1 MPEHSTDQLLKTL
14 ARGKPVPAIV
24 LLGSDPYLRDLCR
37 NKIIEAFV
45 PDAARDWAL
54 GRVTVDGT
62 DWTELFQRADTM
74 PMLATC
80 QVLLVEG
87 ADTIE
92 IKGKGAGDEDDASG
106 GKEEDSSG
114 SSDDRTETLKALAK
128 YLDAP
133 AQFTVLVFEVPK
145 LDRRQRLFKILSE
158 KALIVALELDA
169 GAAASL
175 ATQMAKDLGAVLEPA
190 AASMLVDL
198 VAAEPNRIRIEIDKL
213 ASYAGKEGRIT
224 VRDVETLVRA
234 DRKNTV
240 WQLAD
245 MLSTR
250 RREDALEFLNNLL
263 REGEAP
269 VAVVGALAWMYRK
282 LIEARDLPAGMNGYS
297 AARTLQMNPAAA
309 EAALTN
315 ARKIPKKALLSG
327 LVALGEADSQLKQS
341 NPNPKAMMEFL
352 VARLTAAS
360 DSKSARA

>member
-1 MPEHSTDQLLKTL
+1 MPENSTDRLLKTL

-37 NKIIEAFV
+37 KKIIEAFV

-54 GRVTVDGT
+54 GRVTVDGP

-74 PMLATC
+74 PMLASC

-87 ADTIE
+87 ADSIE
-92 IKGKGAGDEDDASG
+92 IRGKGAAEADDDDD
-106 GKEEDSSG
+106 GKESDGSG
-114 SSDDRTETLKALAK
+114 SSDERQETLKALAK
-128 YLDAP
+128 YFEKP
-133 AQFTVLVFEVPK
+133 ADFTVLVFEVSK
-145 LDRRQRLFKILSE
+145 LDRRQRLYKILSE

-175 ATQMAKDLGAVLEPA
+175 ATQMAKDLGAVLEPSA
-190 AASMLVDL
+190 ATMLVDL

-213 ASYAGKEGRIT
+213 ASFAGKVGRIT
-224 VRDVETLVRA
+224 VADVQKLVPA

-245 MLSTR
+245 MLASR
-250 RREDALEFLNNLL
+250 RRGDALDFLNNLL

-269 VAVVGALAWMYRK
+269 VALVGVLAWMYRK
-282 LIEARDLPAGMNGYS
+282 LIEARDLPAGVNGFS
-297 AARTLQMNPAAA
+297 AARMLGMNPDSAQAAI
-309 EAALTN
+309 N
-315 ARKIPKKALLSG
+315 NSRKIPKKALLAG

-341 NPNPKAMMEFL
+341 NPDPKAMMEFL
-352 VARLTAAS
+352 VARLTS
-360 DSKSARA
+360 PVDSKSASA

>member
-1 MPEHSTDQLLKTL
+1 MQENSTDQLLKTL

-24 LLGSDPYLRDLCR
+24 LLGSDPYLRELCR

-54 GRVTVDGT
+54 SRVTVDGT
-62 DWTELFQRADTM
+62 DWSELLQRADTM
-74 PMLATC
+74 PMLASC
-80 QVLLVEG
+80 QVLLVDG
-87 ADTIE
+87 ADSIE
-92 IKGKGAGDEDDASG
+92 IKGKGAAEDDDAG
-106 GKEEDSSG
+106 GKEEDSPG

-145 LDRRQRLFKILSE
+145 LDRRQRLFKIFSE

-169 GAAASL
+169 VAAASL
-175 ATQMAKDLGAVLEPA
+175 ATQMAKDLGVVLDPS
-190 AASMLVDL
+190 AASMLVGL

-213 ASYAGKEGRIT
+213 ASYTGKAGRIS
-224 VRDVETLVRA
+224 VADVEKLVPA

-245 MLSTR
+245 MLATR
-250 RREDALEFLNNLL
+250 RRSDALEFLNNLL

-269 VAVVGALAWMYRK
+269 VALVGALAWMYRK
-282 LIEARDLPAGMNGYS
+282 LIEARDLPAGANGYS

-309 EAALTN
+309 EAALAN
-315 ARKIPKKALLSG
+315 SRKIPKKALLAG
-327 LVALGEADSQLKQS
+327 LLALGEADSQLKQS
-341 NPNPKAMMEFL
+341 NPDPKAMMEFL
-352 VARLTAAS
+352 VARLTSAS
-360 DSKSARA
+360 DTKSARA